1 MFQSSVRINVG
12 PNVPFPPHCHYRGGF
27 QSSVRINVGPNK
39 ALAGRTPFLMV
50 FQSSVRINVGPND
63 EKPTITVELC
73 SSFNP
78 P

>member
-1 MFQSSVRINVG
+1 VGPNINDERVHAFDALFQSSVRINVG
-12 PNVPFPPHCHYRGGF
+12 PNESDEISIF
-27 QSSVRINVGPNK
+27 QSGQ
-39 ALAGRTPFLMV
+39 